1 MTSWISGLVVSGEI
15 QCSGCGRIV
24 RHPERYA
31 YLTEE
36 NKPPQRLCEKCSR
49 TRGLLKQ
56 RRDEKGREMETF
68 L

>member
-15 QCSGCGRIV
+15 QCSGCGRVV

-31 YLTEE
+31 YLAED
-36 NKPPQRLCEKCSR
+36 NKPPQRLCERCSR
-49 TRGLLKQ
+49 TRGLLKK